1 MAQIIHYNTNV
12 RIEILKVDLHEKVS
26 PCKILGEI
34 DQNLNFQ
41 DGVGGN
47 LGYCHVTKN
56 AGTIAR
62 DLGAK
67 FVVKGSN
74 KLE

>member
-1 MAQIIHYNTNV
+1 M
-12 RIEILKVDLHEKVS
+12 S

-41 DGVGGN
+41 DGVAGH
-47 LGYCHVTKN
+47 LGYCHVRKN
-56 AGTIAR
+56 AGTFAR

-67 FVVKGSN
+67 FVVKGSK